1 MRSRRDRVSNP
12 PPRAYNNGATHIQ
25 NSWTSRVQRP
35 HIGCRINDGAQ
46 KRREQSP
53 ASTLPCKMNK
63 MADQLI
69 YKLTGFIQKAK
80 SYMPGAC
87 GEDNSGEQL
96 HFAKQENDTELS
108 NFQGLGTGSGEGGEF
123 AETTLTEGVNGLGP
137 QRSVDVVDE
146 FGGREGEKISEWQA
160 GWNVTNAIQPSGLLL
175 RFKRKTL
182 STEMLPNTRQ
192 NGSSCVESLILRD
205 HGSLQD

>member
-1 MRSRRDRVSNP
+1 
-12 PPRAYNNGATHIQ
+12 
-25 NSWTSRVQRP
+25 
-35 HIGCRINDGAQ
+35 
-46 KRREQSP
+46 
-53 ASTLPCKMNK
+53 

-80 SYMPGAC
+80 SYMPSAC

-108 NFQGLGTGSGEGGEF
+108 NFQGLGAGSGEGGEF

-160 GWNVTNAIQPSGLLL
+160 GWNVTNAIQVRTVL
-175 RFKRKTL
+175 
-182 STEMLPNTRQ
+182 
-192 NGSSCVESLILRD
+192 
-205 HGSLQD
+205 